1 LSDVFS
7 PDIDNIKEKGL
18 FRELRPVSPAPAGR
32 VLIAGKEYVNFSS
45 NDYLGLASHPQVKKA
60 AALAAEKYGAG
71 GTSSRLL
78 GGTFEVHA
86 LLESALASLKRQEA
100 ALVYPS
106 GFQANIGIISS
117 VVSDGD
123 CVIMD
128 SFNHASL
135 WDGAKLSGARIFI
148 YAHRDLNSLEKVLA
162 RAKDYRRKLIVT
174 DSLFSMDGDIAPLRG
189 IAELAASHGALTMI
203 DEAHS
208 TGVFGVS
215 GSGLAEELGVEKKID
230 IVMGTLSKALG
241 AQGGFVCGSKKLI
254 EYLVNKSRSFIYST
268 ALSPVTAAAALKAV
282 ELIGTEPARRKKLLE
297 NAASLRKTFA
307 ARGFDISGSES
318 QIIPVVM
325 GSVEKTAA
333 LSEKLFMAGMLA
345 PAIRPPTVPE
355 EKCRIRIS
363 LTSEHSLE
371 DINKMAAVIA

>member
-1 LSDVFS
+1 
-7 PDIDNIKEKGL
+7 
-18 FRELRPVSPAPAGR
+18 
-32 VLIAGKEYVNFSS
+32 
-45 NDYLGLASHPQVKKA
+45 
-60 AALAAEKYGAG
+60 
-71 GTSSRLL
+71 
-78 GGTFEVHA
+78 
-86 LLESALASLKRQEA
+86 
-100 ALVYPS
+100 
-106 GFQANIGIISS
+106 
-117 VVSDGD
+117 
-123 CVIMD
+123 
-128 SFNHASL
+128 
-135 WDGAKLSGARIFI
+135 
-148 YAHRDLNSLEKVLA
+148 
-162 RAKDYRRKLIVT
+162 
-174 DSLFSMDGDIAPLRG
+174 
-189 IAELAASHGALTMI
+189 MI